1 MNTSVV
7 VIAGSAASAMS
18 FAKRIDT
25 PVDLGPPKDPT
36 RYPPGHRRWGFGVT
50 PAPTATPAI
59 MERIRKLLVLAER
72 GSEHEATAA
81 AAAAQKLMA
90 AHSLTE
96 ALLAVDTDSKD
107 EEIADSVMEGFQ
119 KRVVHWKGILANM
132 LSRANGCEAYW
143 HRSARG
149 LELRILGTKSVSD
162 TVCQLYCWLVVEI
175 DRLAARET
183 VGMGKAYAHAWRL
196 GCATRIGDRVL
207 EAAEQAREAAE
218 TEAKAIAALEA
229 GKPGTGLARVD
240 AALARLKSDMTR
252 VQEVMKQFKFRKG
265 APSKTSNLYG
275 YVDGFIAGNR
285 VNLSGSTSLG
295 AG

>member
-18 FAKRIDT
+18 FAKRSDT

-36 RYPPGHRRWGFGVT
+36 RYPSGHRRWGFGMA

-72 GSEHEATAA
+72 GSEHEAAAA
-81 AAAAQKLMA
+81 AAAAQKLMST
-90 AHSLTE
+90 HRLTE
-96 ALLAVDTDSKD
+96 AILAVDTDSKD
-107 EEIADSVMEGFQ
+107 EEIADVVMEGFP
-119 KRVVHWKGILANM
+119 KRAVHWKGTLASM
-132 LSRANGCEAYW
+132 LSRANGCTVYW
-143 HRSARG
+143 DRSARG
-149 LELRILGTKSVSD
+149 LELRFLGTESVST
-162 TVCQLYCWLVVEI
+162 TVCQLYCWLVAEI
-175 DRLAARET
+175 DRLAAREA

-207 EAAEQAREAAE
+207 EAAKQSREAAE
-218 TEAKAIAALEA
+218 TEAKAIAVLEA
-229 GKPGTGLARVD
+229 GESGTGLARVN
-240 AALARLKSDMTR
+240 AALVRLQSDMAR
-252 VQEVMKQFKFRKG
+252 VQEAAKRLKLRKG
-265 APSKTSNLYG
+265 APTKTSNLDG

-285 VNLSGSTSLG
+285 VNLSGAASLG